1 MQLSVTGLRRRGQAP
16 LKLDKIALQATPC
29 SLRLRAAAEAAGG
42 LTGGITRVI
51 LDAMKTAISVPDPI
65 FRAGERHASRFRLSR
80 SELYASALKE
90 YLARHGDDAVTE
102 SLNRVYSREPS
113 ELDPALK
120 AHQLRALAT
129 ESWK

>member
-1 MQLSVTGLRRRGQAP
+1 M
-16 LKLDKIALQATPC
+16 
-29 SLRLRAAAEAAGG
+29 
-42 LTGGITRVI
+42 TGGITKVI
-51 LDAMKTAISVPDPI
+51 LNAMKTAISVPDSI

-102 SLNRVYSREPS
+102 CLNRVYSREPS

-120 AHQLRALAT
+120 ALQLRALAT
-129 ESWK
+129 ETWK